1 MDDHFASRQQPTERA
16 ADISFNYASLSAPDA
31 ETLRD
36 AARNI
41 RKIHHAALAYVGRFL
56 IEARKLLEHGEF
68 QQWVEAELGMKI
80 RKAQR
85 CMLAAQFLD
94 GKSVSLTLLP
104 REMIYRLSAPS
115 APAAAVQAV
124 VEAAEAGTP
133 MPVQEIN
140 DLLDRA
146 RDEEK
151 EIQREIN
158 EAKIKEKLLLTRTEA
173 KGRAAQRKSDRLAAE
188 EKRRATAEKERR
200 LVEASE
206 RKRADRIGRI
216 NPVLQHIATTL
227 TDENLVDLLEMLK
240 DPYRFG
246 RSLTPIL
253 QTEQR
258 SRIAPV
264 DEPTVPT
271 EADQTEIDIS
281 ELRA

>member
-104 REMIYRLSAPS
+104 HEMIYRLSAPS